1 VTTVLLTGGTGFLG
15 TQVARRLLARPDLRV
30 VALVRGGGDDEAAW
44 RLGRAWADWPELVR
58 ALDGRVE
65 VLAGDVSAVQ
75 LGLAAA
81 AYEDLVG
88 RVTHVVHT
96 AADLRIDAPVEELR
110 RTNVEGTA
118 NVLVL
123 ARAAAAR
130 GRLERMLHV
139 STAYVAGRR
148 RGPVAE
154 SSLDAGQGFANA
166 YEQTKHEGERLVRDA
181 AAELPVTVVRPGMI
195 VGDSRTGEVKTF
207 NTFYAPLRLY
217 LSGALHVIPAR
228 GRARIDVVPV
238 DYVAD
243 AVAALTFEAE
253 AKGVT
258 CHLTAPLE
266 ALPTAAELTEFTRGW
281 ARARL
286 GVRLPRPLFLPFAR
300 FASRRI
306 DPRLLPYLEGPPR
319 FERTN
324 AERLLGRYELDWREF
339 LPRLLAHAVDAGFLH
354 RSERTV
360 FEQAL
365 HRLGSRSRPVT
376 VHDVAAGRV
385 TTRSGAQVRAEI
397 LTALAALR
405 KLGVR
410 EGDRV
415 AIVGA
420 NSSRYLTLD
429 LAVGLAG
436 AVSVPLYVT
445 SPPPE
450 VDELLAASRAD
461 LLLVGAPGLLE
472 RLDELRTTVPCV
484 SFCPGG
490 PPPGLRRAVLA
501 WDEFLALGE
510 GETRSTPARVGFGE
524 PATIR
529 FTSGTTGPAKGV
541 VFHHAHL
548 RWLAETMASLLP
560 WKARTQPARYLSF
573 LPLNHVVE
581 GILATYSAYY
591 LPAAIDLYFL
601 EDFEELR
608 PALRRVR
615 PTIFFCVPRFYEKAW
630 TTLAGSGAGRRYL
643 RASGS
648 RRALLRPLVRAA
660 FLRRAGL
667 DRCAMLVAGSAP
679 SQPELLRALR
689 ELGVEVHNAYGLT
702 EAPLVTLNRYGANRI
717 DTVGPP
723 LPATEVSIA
732 EDGEILV
739 GGPQVMAGYLGE
751 EVEQPFRD
759 GLLLTG
765 DLGSLAPEGHLVVS
779 GRKKELIATAYGKK
793 VQVARVEEA
802 LKAIP
807 GVAEAMLVGEARPYC
822 GALLWL
828 EHADGSTFAAVDG
841 AIAEVNR
848 RLSHPEQVKRWA
860 LLENDLSPERG
871 ELTANLKLRRQVVA
885 ERLEDVI
892 ASLYAE
898 GPPPLSVVHAGR
910 AEADPGTR
918 PRAEAGVVREA
929 VR

>member
-1 VTTVLLTGGTGFLG
+1 VTTVLLTGATGFLG
-15 TQVARRLLARPDLRV
+15 TQVARRLLARPDLR
-30 VALVRGGGDDEAAW
+30 LVTLARGGDDQAAW
-44 RLGRAWADWPELVR
+44 RLGRAWADCPELMR
-58 ALDGRVE
+58 ALAGRVE
-65 VLAGDVSAVQ
+65 ALAGDVSAAR
-75 LGLAAA
+75 LGLPAPV
-81 AYEDLVG
+81 YQDLVR

-96 AADLRIDAPVEELR
+96 AADLRIDAPLEELR
-110 RTNVEGTA
+110 RTNVDGTA
-118 NVLVL
+118 NVIEL
-123 ARAAAAR
+123 ARSAAAH
-130 GRLERMLHV
+130 GQLERLLHV

-148 RGPVAE
+148 RGAVAE
-154 SSLDAGQGFANA
+154 SSLDAGAGFANA

-181 AAELPVTVVRPGMI
+181 AAELPVTVARPGMI
-195 VGDSRTGEVKTF
+195 VGDSRTGKVKTF

-217 LSGALHVIPAR
+217 LTGALHVIPGR
-228 GRARIDVVPV
+228 GHGRIDVVPV

-243 AVAALTFEAE
+243 AVARLTFDPEAE
-253 AKGVT
+253 GLT

-266 ALPTAAELTEFTRGW
+266 TLPTAAELTELARGW

-300 FASRRI
+300 FAARGI
-306 DPRLLPYLEGPPR
+306 DRRLLPYLEGPPR

-376 VHDVAAGRV
+376 VHDVAAGRL

-405 KLGVR
+405 RLGVR
-410 EGDRV
+410 ESDRV

-450 VDELLAASRAD
+450 VDELLAAADAD
-461 LLLVGAPGLLE
+461 LLLVGASALLE

-484 SFCPGG
+484 SFCSGR
-490 PPPGLRRAVLA
+490 PPSGLRRAVLA

-510 GETRSTPARVGFGE
+510 REARSTPAHVGFGE

-541 VFHHAHL
+541 VFNHAHL

-560 WKARTQPARYLSF
+560 WKARTEPARYLSF

-615 PTIFFCVPRFYEKAW
+615 PTIFFCIPRFYEKAW
-630 TTLAGSGAGRRYL
+630 AALTASGAGRRYL
-643 RASGS
+643 GASGS
-648 RRALLRPLVRAA
+648 RRALLRPLVRSA

-667 DRCAMLVAGSAP
+667 DRCAMLVAGSAR

-739 GGPQVMAGYLGE
+739 GGPQVMAGYLGD
-751 EVEQPFRD
+751 EVQQPFRD

-765 DLGSLAPEGHLVVS
+765 DLGSLTPEGHLVVS

-807 GVAEAMLVGEARPYC
+807 GVAEAMLVGEGRPYC

-828 EHADGSTFAAVDG
+828 EPVGGSTFAAVDA
-841 AIAEVNR
+841 AIGEVNT

-871 ELTANLKLRRQVVA
+871 ELTANLKLRRQVAA

-898 GPPPLSVVHAGR
+898 SPPPLSVLHAGR
-910 AEADPGTR
+910 AEPDRGARPHAD
-918 PRAEAGVVREA
+918 AGVAGEVLR
-929 VR
+929 